1 MKTLAIRLEDDQ
13 HARLS
18 ILAKLA
24 GESLTDVIR
33 TALDAHIERHGTADG
48 DISSRAKSA
57 LDEIEREASEQKA
70 AIASLFGN
78 GDDATASPATAA
90 PSSGRSLSRAKTT

>member
-24 GESLTDVIR
+24 GQSLTDVIR
-33 TALDAHIERHGTADG
+33 VALDAHIERLAADSE
-48 DISSRAKSA
+48 ISTKANSA
-57 LDEIEREASEQKA
+57 LEEIEREASEQKA
-70 AIASLFGN
+70 AIASLFGD
-78 GDDATASPATAA
+78 GPTASQPSTA
-90 PSSGRSLSRAKTT
+90 SSGRGSSRAKTT

>member
-33 TALDAHIERHGTADG
+33 TALDAHIEKLAADT
-48 DISSRAKSA
+48 DISAKAKSA

-78 GDDATASPATAA
+78 GDDATASPVATTG
-90 PSSGRSLSRAKTT
+90 SSRSSSRTKTT